1 MKKSKFSLILALF
14 IVLALITPFVTY
26 ATAIDEQGITPTSE
40 EAGEPM
46 PISEENGEPMPIS
59 DTDATEP
66 ISDNPDEQG
75 TAPENGEDNPST
87 EGEGN
92 GDDTE
97 GTEGD
102 DVTNPIADLEEVKGN
117 YFEANTNVVFN
128 KAVDGN
134 IFLTG
139 DKVTIQGMVNGDA
152 FICASE
158 VVLEKDAKILGNV
171 FLIAENFTHSGLV
184 YNLYAAVENYT
195 CDYDGLTALD
205 LKVFAKNIKFSGYA
219 ERSVYFSAD
228 TIELTDD
235 AYIVGHFVYDSNNE
249 PTIAEKAT
257 IYGEKMSSNMFS
269 IISGIDDS
277 NPVIEHIVSV
287 LALLATVLLLL
298 LVVNFFK
305 PSTLSKNLQF
315 NFVKCLKALGIG
327 LLSFIV
333 LSIAIIVLLITGI
346 FATFSAILLMGFI
359 LALILSSFIV
369 IIATSIMLYN
379 KFNND
384 KSKWF
389 VVLYA
394 VLVSLVYYALTIIP
408 IAGGII
414 SIIIGL
420 TGFGFIVLWLYNI
433 RKTNKISDGKESEK
447 KEVKE
452 TSKKDSKKSDKSD
465 KNTKSDK

>member
-46 PISEENGEPMPIS
+46 PIS
-59 DTDATEP
+59 DTDATAP

-75 TAPENGEDNPST
+75 TAPENGDENPST

-92 GDDTE
+92 GDGTEGDGTEGDGTE

-102 DVTNPIADLEEVKGN
+102 DVTNPIANLEEVKGN

-139 DKVTIQGMVNGDA
+139 NKVTIQGMVNGDA

-158 VVLEKDAKILGNV
+158 VVLEKDAKILGNL
-171 FLIAENFTHSGLV
+171 FLISENFTHSGLV

-249 PTIAEKAT
+249 PTIGEKTT

-379 KFNND
+379 KFNTD

-433 RKTNKISDGKESEK
+433 RKTNKISDGKESDK

-452 TSKKDSKKSDKSD
+452 ASKKNSNKSDKTD
-465 KNTKSDK
+465 KNNKSDK